1 MTDIEKVEKALDLIG
16 LEFEREEDWKG
27 ALELEVFDK
36 NGKFMGSIPF
46 NEDGSFDWAGGRKE
60 LSCLTVCKG
69 LYYNIS
75 VK

>member
-46 NEDGSFDWAGGRKE
+46 NEDGSFE
-60 LSCLTVCKG
+60 
-69 LYYNIS
+69 
-75 VK
+75 